1 MWRTRERKV
10 ITKDVAF
17 LAVIAHSITEM
28 EFTWF
33 QRRLSIH
40 TIHIHTS
47 TTLVYVHVLVLHCT
61 AQASSQSLH
70 QATRMVGTMPAV
82 RVLATSFITAANP
95 PSSFVWRRRASQAI
109 AGVCFVIATLLI
121 TL

>member
-1 MWRTRERKV
+1 M
-10 ITKDVAF
+10 
-17 LAVIAHSITEM
+17 AHSRKKSNNERCRFSRCDCSLNNGNGVYLVPTTVVHSHHSHSHIYY
-28 EFTWF
+28 
-33 QRRLSIH
+33 SI
-40 TIHIHTS
+40 
-47 TTLVYVHVLVLHCT
+47 YVHVLVLHCT